1 MKKIIIVISLA
12 LITVIFIYFQSR
24 TDSNFDHFKEPSN
37 YKPTRKEKRQQEGL
51 PFGKTRIQTPK
62 NIANKSVIESD
73 IEFITDDRV
82 IKSCNLILKSKLSI
96 FKKLDSFLSTPCKEV
111 ASQKIWMSHEQDT
124 ESLNWIKFYQS
135 VSTGLGKLTF
145 DQKEILKHKLIV
157 QLSSPGNLLQTKVLT
172 DVLITIMSKNSSSR
186 IQEIEKLN
194 EEMSADV
201 AYLRSATVGLEDN
214 DPERLEI
221 MKQEVAAIERFQR
234 QFRLIM
240 DIK

>member
-1 MKKIIIVISLA
+1 
-12 LITVIFIYFQSR
+12 
-24 TDSNFDHFKEPSN
+24 
-37 YKPTRKEKRQQEGL
+37 
-51 PFGKTRIQTPK
+51 
-62 NIANKSVIESD
+62 
-73 IEFITDDRV
+73 
-82 IKSCNLILKSKLSI
+82 
-96 FKKLDSFLSTPCKEV
+96 
-111 ASQKIWMSHEQDT
+111 MSHEQDT

-201 AYLRSATVGLEDN
+201 AYLGSATVSLEDN

-221 MKQEVAAIERFQR
+221 MKQEIAAVERFQR

>member
-1 MKKIIIVISLA
+1 
-12 LITVIFIYFQSR
+12 
-24 TDSNFDHFKEPSN
+24 
-37 YKPTRKEKRQQEGL
+37 
-51 PFGKTRIQTPK
+51 
-62 NIANKSVIESD
+62 
-73 IEFITDDRV
+73 
-82 IKSCNLILKSKLSI
+82 
-96 FKKLDSFLSTPCKEV
+96 
-111 ASQKIWMSHEQDT
+111 MSHEQDT

-145 DQKEILKHKLIV
+145 DQKEILKKKFIV
-157 QLSSPGNLLQTKVLT
+157 QLSSPGNLLQTKVLS